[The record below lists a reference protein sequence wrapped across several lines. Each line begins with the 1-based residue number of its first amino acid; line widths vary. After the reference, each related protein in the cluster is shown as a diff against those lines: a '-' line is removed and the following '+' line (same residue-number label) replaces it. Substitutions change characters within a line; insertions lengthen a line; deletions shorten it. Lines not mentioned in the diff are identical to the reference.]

1 MNGMFRTLI
10 CGSVS
15 ALCLFG
21 AAEAQETRQ
30 AESRT
35 LADIAEPARLAV
47 SDPTTIGLA
56 FTYFWYDVHET
67 PEDCPDGWAMAL
79 RDVAIMH
86 LPEDRQEFLLRPE
99 NRSTYYRMGY
109 ALSAQRMAEQGG
121 ESICNIPTSYDDPP
135 MRVVQSDTAYGRDLD
150 GLISDGNDAGTC
162 GTVDFTSPDGT
173 AGVDNELYRVM
184 GCIDSFRRDPEFAG
198 GAMED
203 YHIGSYRDGETTTVM
218 EIRGVDD
225 RLNDDEV
232 EIGIYASFEPTMFD
246 SEKNGLPHASITIT
260 DNRIWHSLGTGRIVD
275 GELITNPFTLRTR
288 LGWSGRPAE
297 YLIYDT
303 IIHLTLNEDGS
314 AKGDL
319 VGYFDLEHAYW
330 NNFHDAAGALQVA
343 NGYTCPAVWTAL
355 QEHADGR
362 YDEESGRCT
371 AISTAMRIEAVPAFV
386 IHPPEDQLV
395 NYVIDTTEYY
405 GVPVEQIMVEGA
417 DIRARDVRSL
427 GQSDEEDMMEALMEE
442 LEDSSTSDSE
452 TY

>member
-1 MNGMFRTLI
+1 MADNFRHTLI
-10 CGSVS
+10 CS
-15 ALCLFG
+15 AAALGLIG
-21 AAEAQETRQ
+21 AASAQELRAAEA
-30 AESRT
+30 RT
-35 LADIAEPARLAV
+35 LADIAEPARIAV

-67 PEDCPDGWAMAL
+67 PQDCPEGWAMAL
-79 RDVAIMH
+79 RDVAIMD
-86 LPEDRQEFLLRPE
+86 LPEARQEFLLRPE

-109 ALSAQRMAEQGG
+109 ALSARRMAEQGG

-135 MRVVQSDTAYGRDLD
+135 MRTIQSGTAYGRDLD
-150 GLISDGNDAGTC
+150 GLVSHGSDAETC

-173 AGVDNELYRVM
+173 PGVDNELYRVM

-203 YHIGSYRDGETTTVM
+203 YHIGSYRDGETTTLM

-225 RLNDDEV
+225 RQNDDSV
-232 EIGIYASFEPTMFD
+232 EIGVYASFEPTLFD
-246 SEKNGLPHASITIT
+246 SEKNGLPYASITVT
-260 DNRIWHSLGTGRIVD
+260 DNKTWHSLGTGRIVD
-275 GELITNPFTLRTR
+275 GELITDPFTLRTR
-288 LGWSGRPAE
+288 LGWAGRPAE

-303 IIHLTLNEDGS
+303 IIHLDLNEDGS
-314 AKGDL
+314 AEGDL
-319 VGYFDLEHAYW
+319 VGYFDLDHAYW

-355 QEHADGR
+355 QEHADGH

-386 IHPPEDQLV
+386 IHPPENQLV
-395 NYVIDTTEYY
+395 EYVVDTSDYY

-417 DIRARDVRSL
+417 ELRERQVRSL
-427 GQSDEEDMMEALMEE
+427 GQSDEEEMMEE
-442 LEDSSTSDSE
+442 LMDELNASDSDDSE

>member
-1 MNGMFRTLI
+1 MADNFRRTLI
-10 CGSVS
+10 CS
-15 ALCLFG
+15 AAALGLIG
-21 AAEAQETRQ
+21 AASAQESRAAEA
-30 AESRT
+30 RT
-35 LADIAEPARLAV
+35 LADIAEPARIAV

-67 PEDCPDGWAMAL
+67 PQDCPEGWAMAL
-79 RDVAIMH
+79 RDVAIMD
-86 LPEDRQEFLLRPE
+86 LPEERQEFLLRPE

-109 ALSAQRMAEQGG
+109 ALSARRMAEQGG

-135 MRVVQSDTAYGRDLD
+135 MRTVQSGTAYGRDLD
-150 GLISDGNDAGTC
+150 GLVSNGSDAETC
-162 GTVDFTSPDGT
+162 GTVDLTSPDGT
-173 AGVDNELYRVM
+173 PGVDNELYRVM

-203 YHIGSYRDGETTTVM
+203 YHIGSYRDGETTTLM

-225 RLNDDEV
+225 RQNDDSV
-232 EIGIYASFEPTMFD
+232 EIGVYASFEPTLFD
-246 SEKNGLPHASITIT
+246 SEKNGLPYASITVT
-260 DNRIWHSLGTGRIVD
+260 DNKTWHSLGTGRIVD
-275 GELITNPFTLRTR
+275 GELITDPFTLRTR
-288 LGWSGRPAE
+288 LGWAGRPAE

-303 IIHLTLNEDGS
+303 IIHLDLNEDGS
-314 AKGDL
+314 AEGDL
-319 VGYFDLEHAYW
+319 VGYFDLDHAYW

-355 QEHADGR
+355 QEHADGH

-386 IHPPEDQLV
+386 IHPPENQLV
-395 NYVIDTTEYY
+395 EYVVDTSDYY

-417 DIRARDVRSL
+417 ELRERQVRSL
-427 GQSDEEDMMEALMEE
+427 GQSDEEEMMEE
-442 LEDSSTSDSE
+442 LMDELNASDSDDSE